1 MILLRMLAMA
11 CPKVLKCFQ
20 ALKRTIFYKTLIR
33 YVLFGTLKIQLEIAS
48 ILLIGIVTEET
59 ME

>member
-1 MILLRMLAMA
+1 MILLRLLAMA
-11 CPKVLKCFQ
+11 CPKVTKCFE

-33 YVLFGTLKIQLEIAS
+33 YVLFGTLKIELEIAS

-59 ME
+59 KE